1 MSSCIR
7 CVGGCNERIKYGEN
21 KIPDPA
27 NLANKTTLTTFH
39 TNDVVMAVVFPIVVL
54 HTSGGN
60 GTFPGDGFVTFLF
73 IEKFKKQIGGSIDA
87 NSKDNVGIRIT
98 FNNIGVNTDFKFIFG
113 EIIASYDS
121 NWGSIV
127 DGDKLIEDGNKLIE
141 ELFGSQSGK
150 KNC

>member
-1 MSSCIR
+1 M
-7 CVGGCNERIKYGEN
+7 
-21 KIPDPA
+21 
-27 NLANKTTLTTFH
+27 
-39 TNDVVMAVVFPIVVL
+39 
-54 HTSGGN
+54 
-60 GTFPGDGFVTFLF
+60 
-73 IEKFKKQIGGSIDA
+73 
-87 NSKDNVGIRIT
+87 
-98 FNNIGVNTDFKFIFG
+98 NTDFKFIFG